1 MLWFELSLKNAF
13 ELRDGEE
20 HLMVFVSRNETRIVN
35 HLLTLTLKAS
45 HLVRLVKRLIV
56 WSRDLR
62 FFFHLRDPGLSF
74 FCE

>member
-1 MLWFELSLKNAF
+1 
-13 ELRDGEE
+13 
-20 HLMVFVSRNETRIVN
+20 MVFVSRNETRIVN